1 MNDSPDFS
9 NSNSNSESD
18 SASVFSYKLG
28 WYLACFL
35 FFFLII
41 WLLKTYFIPYYKTVL
56 KHKIREYIVKYHLDS
71 SGTIIKNNKTDSD
84 DFYNNFLKSLENVE
98 NIFGL
103 V

>member
-1 MNDSPDFS
+1 MIDPTDFY
-9 NSNSNSESD
+9 NSESA
-18 SASVFSYKLG
+18 SASASESGFSYKLG

-35 FFFLII
+35 FFFLIL

-56 KHKIREYIVKYHLDS
+56 KHKIREFIVKYHLDS
-71 SGTIIKNNKTDSD
+71 SGTIIQNHKTDSD
-84 DFYNNFLKSLENVE
+84 DFSNDFLKSLENIE

>member
-1 MNDSPDFS
+1 MNDSPAFS
-9 NSNSNSESD
+9 NSEITDNTF
-18 SASVFSYKLG
+18 FSYKLC

-41 WLLKTYFIPYYKTVL
+41 WLVNTYFIPYYKTVL
-56 KHKIREYIVKYHLDS
+56 KYKIREYIALSHLDS
-71 SGTIIKNNKTDSD
+71 SGESIQNNKSHS
-84 DFYNNFLKSLENVE
+84 NSNEFLKWIEMTE